1 MKIGAF
7 GLPNNAIWAP
17 IAGFSDIGAR
27 ALQASFGA
35 GLTFTEMVSAKGLYY
50 KNKNTAELL
59 TTSEYEKIKACQLFG
74 SEPDIFAEVL
84 TYPALKDFDII
95 DINMGCPVPKVV
107 KNGEGSALLLRPE
120 LIRDIVAAAVG
131 AAGKRA
137 VTVKMRAGFSKGSTE
152 CAEAALAA
160 EEGGAAAVTVHG
172 RRREDYYSG
181 TVDYAPIRLVKEAV
195 RIPVIGNGDVTDKT
209 SYDRMIAETGA
220 DGVMIARGAIGRPYI
235 FSELANIP
243 YTFDI
248 KKAVAFQMEVSC
260 RVFPPET
267 VAANMRKQIAY
278 FVKGN
283 PNAKAIKLAVYQAKT
298 PKDILDILDRYLQ

>member
-7 GLPNNAIWAP
+7 SLPNNVIWAP

-35 GLTFTEMVSAKGLYY
+35 GLTYTEMVSAKGLYY

-84 TYPALKDFDII
+84 SYPVLKDFDII

-120 LIRDIVAAAVG
+120 LIRDIVAATVK

-152 CAEAALAA
+152 CVEAAIAA

-181 TVDYAPIRLVKEAV
+181 TVDYIPIRLVKEALH
-195 RIPVIGNGDVTDKT
+195 IPVIGNGDVTDKS
-209 SYDRMIAETGA
+209 SYDRMIAETGV

-235 FSELANIP
+235 FSELAGIP
-243 YTFDI
+243 YSFDI

-260 RVFPPET
+260 RVFPEES
-267 VAANMRKQIAY
+267 VAANMRKQVHY
-278 FVKGN
+278 FIKGH
-283 PNAKAIKLAVYQAKT
+283 PNAKAIKLAVYQAKS
-298 PKDILDILDRYLQ
+298 PKDILEILDRYL